1 MRDLYLRL
9 GISTDANA
17 DEIASAIS
25 AKPHLGAV
33 ADVLLNPQRRA
44 AYQRTVFT
52 LRSIGELRHRL
63 GLDDDASWFHETC
76 GDFSSHAQARKF
88 TAKVETG
95 AEAGAAGAAEPAI
108 PPAGSTGQGQ
118 TAQSGPLAGS
128 KSASPKP
135 SSAWLKPLLAVA
147 AVLALLLVAYFL
159 R

>member
-25 AKPHLGAV
+25 AKPHLGAA

-95 AEAGAAGAAEPAI
+95 AAGAAEPAI

-118 TAQSGPLAGS
+118 TAPYGPLAGS